1 VVFDGDCG
9 FCRFWVARWRYRT
22 DDRVEYV
29 PSNAPGITERLPGL
43 QLDRLARAVHL
54 IELDG
59 RVSAGAEAVFRLLA
73 YAGSRIPLTLYTHL
87 AAVAAISDA
96 AYELVANHRGI
107 FSKLTR
113 LLIGRSPEP
122 ARYALTAWLFLRL
135 LGFVYLA
142 AFWSLAV
149 QARGLL
155 GEGGILPVRMTMAGA
170 RAYVAAAHLDADRF
184 RLLPTLF
191 WWSTSDQFLIG
202 SCAAGLVGAV
212 LLIAGIA
219 PVPILA
225 ALWID
230 YLSLSLVGREFL
242 SYQWDALLLETG
254 FLAILLAPLVVRERR
269 SSLVEPPR
277 LARWLLLW
285 LMFRLNV
292 ASGAI
297 KLASGDPMWRQWT
310 ALSVHFET
318 QPIPTP
324 IAWYV
329 HQLPLSITKALT
341 AIAIGV
347 ELLAPFLILTPRRP
361 RRLGFVLLAGF
372 QLLIALTGNYAF
384 FNLLTIA
391 LCLLLLDDEVLRWF
405 VGPSP
410 VTAPAPSHRAR
421 RLIVIPA
428 ALVTVPVSVV
438 MFAASLD
445 VPLPAAALVQRV
457 AEIIGPFRS
466 VNTYGLFAVMTP
478 TRPEIV
484 IEGSDDG
491 QQWLAYEFKYKPGN
505 LQRRPPWVAPHQP
518 RLDWQMWFAALEG
531 HERSA
536 WYRSFCVRLLQGS
549 PDVLA
554 LLARNPFPSGPPRYV
569 RGTLYR
575 YRFTDTA
582 TRRSSGQWWTRE
594 SLGEYSPAIS
604 RNLEQSR
611 PFAISRDEIDSHIH
625 DDFDWHA
632 IEHRRRIPPLTN
644 RFDSGGVEH
653 RN

>member
-1 VVFDGDCG
+1 VPPDRPILVFDGDCG
-9 FCRFWVARWRYRT
+9 FCRFWVARWRHRT
-22 DDRVEYV
+22 QDRVEYM
-29 PSNAPGITERLPGL
+29 PSNAPDVAKRFAGL
-43 QLDRLARAVHL
+43 QPDRLASAVHL
-54 IELDG
+54 IERDG
-59 RVSAGAEAVFRLLA
+59 HVSAGAEAVFRLLI
-73 YAGSRIPLTLYTHL
+73 YAGSPLPLALYSFVP
-87 AAVAAISDA
+87 AVRAVAEG
-96 AYELVANHRGI
+96 AYELVASHRGI
-107 FSKLTR
+107 FSKLTH

-122 ARYALTAWLFLRL
+122 ARYALTTWLFLRL
-135 LGFVYLA
+135 LGVVYLA

-149 QARGLL
+149 QARGLI
-155 GEGGILPVRMTMAGA
+155 GDGGILPVRMTMAGA
-170 RAYVAAAHLDADRF
+170 RAYVAAAHLGADRF

-191 WWSTSDQFLIG
+191 WWTTSDQFLVG
-202 SCAAGLVGAV
+202 SCVAGVVLAL
-212 LLIAGIA
+212 LLIAGVA

-230 YLSLSLVGREFL
+230 YLSLSIVGREFL

-254 FLAILLAPLVVRERR
+254 FLAMLLAPLVVRERR

-297 KLASGDPMWRQWT
+297 KLASGDPMWRQLT

-324 IAWYV
+324 LAWYV
-329 HQLPLSITKALT
+329 HQLPLSVSKALT
-341 AIAIGV
+341 AVAIGV
-347 ELLAPFLILTPRRP
+347 ELLAPFLVLTPRRP

-372 QLLIALTGNYAF
+372 QLVIALTGNYAF

-391 LCLLLLDDEVLRWF
+391 LCLFLLDDEVLQWF
-405 VGPSP
+405 IGPSH
-410 VTAPAPSHRAR
+410 VTLPAPSHRAR
-421 RLIVIPA
+421 RLVLIPA
-428 ALVTVPVSVV
+428 VLVTVPVSFV

-445 VPLPAAALVQRV
+445 LPLRAAALIEPV
-457 AEIIGPFRS
+457 ADIIGPFHS

-484 IEGSDDG
+484 IEGSNDG
-491 QQWLAYEFKYKPGN
+491 REWVAYEFKYKPGD
-505 LQRRPPWVAPHQP
+505 LKRRPPWVAPHQP

-531 HERSA
+531 HERSE
-536 WYRSFCVRLLQGS
+536 WYRNFCVRLLQGS

-582 TRRSSGQWWTRE
+582 TGRANAQWWTRE
-594 SLGEYSPAIS
+594 PLGEYSPAIS
-604 RNLEQSR
+604 LNAGR
-611 PFAISRDEIDSHIH
+611 
-625 DDFDWHA
+625 
-632 IEHRRRIPPLTN
+632 
-644 RFDSGGVEH
+644 
-653 RN
+653 